1 MDPKLTQL
9 PIHVRR
15 VVDAGGI
22 MRSENEVYCVTR
34 ACSVAVAECESCFGY
49 AGSDIDLLHHR
60 NYVLC
65 RHLTPEAAR
74 SVEPTRPA
82 VLRRRFIT
90 QTTAGERT
98 PVSAILT
105 PDVWCVSENLELPK
119 LRALLIERNVSGV
132 PVVDD
137 GGRCVGVVSVADLTR
152 AAQGDQRVRDV
163 MARVTFVLPDN
174 ASISQAAALM
184 ALEHIH
190 RLPIVTDDGRVAG
203 IVTSIDVL
211 RWLARQDG
219 YVVPTREFKGDP
231 R

>member
-1 MDPKLTQL
+1 MEPKVTQL

-15 VVDAGGI
+15 VVDAGGV

-34 ACSVAVAECESCFGY
+34 ACSVAVAECEACFGY
-49 AGSDIDLLHHR
+49 AGSDIDLYNHR

-65 RHLTPEAAR
+65 RHLTPDAAR
-74 SVEPTRPA
+74 SVAPARPA
-82 VLRRRFIT
+82 VLRRRYLE

-98 PVSAILT
+98 PVSAILV
-105 PDVWCVSENLELPK
+105 PDVWCVSETLELPK
-119 LRALLIERNVSGV
+119 LRALLVERAVSGV

-137 GGRCVGVVSVADLTR
+137 CGRCVGVVSSADLAR
-152 AAQGDQRVRDV
+152 APDGAGRVRDV

-174 ASISQAAALM
+174 ATISQAAALM

-211 RWLARQDG
+211 RWLAQQDG
-219 YVVPTREFKGDP
+219 YVVPMREYKGDP